1 MGLVQILIERGLK
14 VGGRGAK
21 LKLSGIPK
29 NKRKAIASYQK
40 QINKHYDKI
49 KTAKKTGRDTEYIN
63 HWEAEIRAFKGN
75 IDKII
80 DRRNRK

>member
-1 MGLVQILIERGLK
+1 M
-14 VGGRGAK
+14 GGRGAK
-21 LKLSGIPK
+21 LNLSGVPK

-49 KTAKKTGRDTEYIN
+49 KTAKKTGKDTEYIN

-75 IDKII
+75 INKII
-80 DRRNRK
+80 DRRNRKW

>member
-1 MGLVQILIERGLK
+1 M
-14 VGGRGAK
+14 GGRGAK

-40 QINKHYDKI
+40 QIDKHYDKI
-49 KTAKKTGRDTEYIN
+49 KTAKKTGRDTESIN

-80 DRRNRK
+80 DRRKRK